1 MLGAKP
7 KARGRGGPSR
17 GKGDIWS
24 NPTRRSA
31 RSLKGRGQAVAA
43 AREYPP
49 VREQKENVVVAVRVS
64 GAGPRVYR
72 GPGCDSHKAKKKTGS
87 SGVIMFDSLRDSLLA
102 ALLGMSL
109 FALFVYD
116 LLILE
121 RSDECGKVTGLTR
134 TQLACT
140 VTGAFTWV
148 LFLCWRCL
156 QVFYHLGIGK
166 NLSKK
171 MNSGEMYVFVVGHGV
186 SVFLC
191 RWISYAGRVQAVAV
205 PLLRG
210 SCARVWPSYSKKA
223 LGVFFWI
230 IFGFLGLMREGPSQV
245 YKRL

>member
-1 MLGAKP
+1 MSDKRIYGASGGNSGSSSEIDGPDDGGSESHLGAVGQDTKYEDEEPEKGCGGAAGKSGRALAASGGSGLYEVLGATP
-7 KARGRGGPSR
+7 KARGRGDRGGPSR

-49 VREQKENVVVAVRVS
+49 VREQKENIVVAVRVS

-109 FALFVYD
+109 FTLFVYD

-140 VTGAFTWV
+140 VTGAFMGSFFM
-148 LFLCWRCL
+148 LA
-156 QVFYHLGIGK
+156 VFASL
-166 NLSKK
+166 LSSRNRKK
-171 MNSGEMYVFVVGHGV
+171 
-186 SVFLC
+186 
-191 RWISYAGRVQAVAV
+191 
-205 PLLRG
+205 
-210 SCARVWPSYSKKA
+210 
-223 LGVFFWI
+223 
-230 IFGFLGLMREGPSQV
+230 SQQEDE
-245 YKRL
+245 